1 LSDLYQN
8 TRTAA
13 SGRSQVTYKE
23 ESWSCGLG
31 LVPMDWSE
39 TLNPTLYYVFL
50 FFFKFYLNIHS

>member
-50 FFFKFYLNIHS
+50 FFKILFKH